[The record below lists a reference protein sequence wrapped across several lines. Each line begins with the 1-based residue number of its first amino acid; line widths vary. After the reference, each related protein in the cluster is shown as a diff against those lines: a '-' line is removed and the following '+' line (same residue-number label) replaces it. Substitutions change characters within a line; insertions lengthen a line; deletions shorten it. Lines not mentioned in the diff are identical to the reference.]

1 MGVAR
6 KTYIC
11 YFWKTYNMKELI
23 VRTLSGVLY
32 ISIVIF
38 TLFASHEWFI
48 GLFFIL
54 ALITLNEFLRIVK
67 VKSLIPYLLLAGT
80 LFFFSYKEIDM
91 VAIYIL
97 LIATI
102 FVDLFLFKEVLVL
115 YKFSLFEKR
124 RYLYIFFYII
134 NGFVFLTLIPPKF
147 IIGVFILIWSND
159 TFAYLIGKR
168 FGKRKLIE
176 RISPK
181 KTLEGFFGGMIGTII
196 AGFFIFIY
204 TSLLSLVIWLLL
216 ALIISIIG
224 TIGDLIQS
232 KFKRQVGLKDS
243 GRLMPGHG
251 GLYDRLDSII
261 YASPFVYGFLELI
274 NYVS

>member
-1 MGVAR
+1 MVVAQ

-181 KTLEGFFGGMIGTII
+181 KTLEGFFGGIIGTII

>member
-1 MGVAR
+1 
-6 KTYIC
+6 
-11 YFWKTYNMKELI
+11 MKELI

-102 FVDLFLFKEVLVL
+102 FVNLFLFREVLVL

-181 KTLEGFFGGMIGTII
+181 KTLEGFFGGIIGTII

>member
-1 MGVAR
+1 MGVAQ

-102 FVDLFLFKEVLVL
+102 FVNLFLFREVLVL

-181 KTLEGFFGGMIGTII
+181 KTLEGFFGGIIGTII

>member
-102 FVDLFLFKEVLVL
+102 FVNLFLFREVLVL

>member
-1 MGVAR
+1 MGVAQ

-102 FVDLFLFKEVLVL
+102 FVNLFLFKEVLVL

>member
-1 MGVAR
+1 MVVAQ

-102 FVDLFLFKEVLVL
+102 FVNLFLFKEVLVL

-181 KTLEGFFGGMIGTII
+181 KTLEGFFGGIIGTII

>member
-54 ALITLNEFLRIVK
+54 ALITLNEFLRIIK
-67 VKSLIPYLLLAGT
+67 VKSFIPYLLLAGT
-80 LFFFSYKEIDM
+80 LFFFSYKEIDR

-102 FVDLFLFKEVLVL
+102 FVNLFLFREVLVL

-181 KTLEGFFGGMIGTII
+181 KTLEGFFGGIIGTII

>member
-1 MGVAR
+1 MGVVQ

-102 FVDLFLFKEVLVL
+102 FVNLFLFKEVLVL

>member
-1 MGVAR
+1 MGVVQ

-38 TLFASHEWFI
+38 TMFASHEWFI

-102 FVDLFLFKEVLVL
+102 FVNLFLFKEVLVL

-181 KTLEGFFGGMIGTII
+181 KTLEGFFGGIIGTII

>member
-1 MGVAR
+1 
-6 KTYIC
+6 
-11 YFWKTYNMKELI
+11 MKELI

-102 FVDLFLFKEVLVL
+102 FVNLFLFREVLVL

>member
-1 MGVAR
+1 
-6 KTYIC
+6 
-11 YFWKTYNMKELI
+11 MKELI

-181 KTLEGFFGGMIGTII
+181 KTLEGFFGGIIGTII

>member
-54 ALITLNEFLRIVK
+54 ALITLNEFLRIIK
-67 VKSLIPYLLLAGT
+67 VKSFIPYLLLAGT
-80 LFFFSYKEIDM
+80 LFFFSYKEIDI

-102 FVDLFLFKEVLVL
+102 FVNLFLFREVLVL

-181 KTLEGFFGGMIGTII
+181 KTLEGFFGGIIGTII

>member
-181 KTLEGFFGGMIGTII
+181 KTLEGFFGGIIGTII

-204 TSLLSLVIWLLL
+204 TSLLSLIIWLLL

>member
-1 MGVAR
+1 MGVVQ

-54 ALITLNEFLRIVK
+54 ALITLNEFLRIIK
-67 VKSLIPYLLLAGT
+67 VKSFIPYLLLAGT

-102 FVDLFLFKEVLVL
+102 FVNLFLFREVLVL

-181 KTLEGFFGGMIGTII
+181 KTLEGFFGGIIGTII

>member
-1 MGVAR
+1 MVVVQ

-11 YFWKTYNMKELI
+11 YFWKTYNMKELF

-102 FVDLFLFKEVLVL
+102 FVNLFLFKEVLVL

-181 KTLEGFFGGMIGTII
+181 KTLEGFFGGIIGTII

>member
-1 MGVAR
+1 
-6 KTYIC
+6 
-11 YFWKTYNMKELI
+11 MKELI

-54 ALITLNEFLRIVK
+54 ALITLNEFLRIIK
-67 VKSLIPYLLLAGT
+67 VKSFIPYLLLAGT
-80 LFFFSYKEIDM
+80 LFFFSYKEIDI

-102 FVDLFLFKEVLVL
+102 FVNLFLFREVLVL

-181 KTLEGFFGGMIGTII
+181 KTLEGFFGGIIGTII

>member
-1 MGVAR
+1 MGVAQ

-102 FVDLFLFKEVLVL
+102 FVNLFLFKEVLVL

-181 KTLEGFFGGMIGTII
+181 KTLEGFFGGIIGTII

>member
-1 MGVAR
+1 MGVVQ

-67 VKSLIPYLLLAGT
+67 VKSFIPYFLLAGT
-80 LFFFSYKEIDM
+80 LFFISYKEIDM

-102 FVDLFLFKEVLVL
+102 FVNLFLFKEVLIL

-124 RYLYIFFYII
+124 RFLYIFFYII

-168 FGKRKLIE
+168 FGKRKLME

>member
-1 MGVAR
+1 MGVVQ

>member
-54 ALITLNEFLRIVK
+54 ALITLNEFLRIIK
-67 VKSLIPYLLLAGT
+67 VKSFIPYLLLAGT

-102 FVDLFLFKEVLVL
+102 FVNLFLFREVLVL

>member
-1 MGVAR
+1 MGVVQ

-102 FVDLFLFKEVLVL
+102 FVNLFLFKEVLVL

-216 ALIISIIG
+216 AFIISIIG